1 MTTAT
6 KRVKDI
12 RKEGETALKSVSKA
26 AEKELQDAGK
36 ATRRQARKVARHAGR
51 MEHKAVGYIKDK
63 PYAALGIAAGVG
75 VIAGA
80 LLARR

>member
-6 KRVKDI
+6 KRIENI

-26 AEKELQDAGK
+26 AEKELQEAAK
-36 ATRRQARKVARHAGR
+36 TSRRQARKVARRAGR

-75 VIAGA
+75 VLAGA